1 MNEIGYVRNEYD
13 TLQIRQLKIRK
24 SMLEEKMERTMV
36 GETLVINKEVDFLK
50 LEEAIVE
57 AKHEIIVLEEEEKS
71 IHK

>member
-1 MNEIGYVRNEYD
+1 
-13 TLQIRQLKIRK
+13 
-24 SMLEEKMERTMV
+24 MLEEKMERTIV

-57 AKHEIIVLEEEEKS
+57 AKHEIIVLEEEKS

>member
-24 SMLEEKMERTMV
+24 SMLEEKMERTIV

-57 AKHEIIVLEEEEKS
+57 AKHEIIVLEEEKS

>member
-24 SMLEEKMERTMV
+24 SMLEEKMERTIV

-57 AKHEIIVLEEEEKS
+57 AKHEIVVLEEEKS